1 MKTEKLKAATLCAAV
16 ALAAALASCNGN
28 HGSNNSR
35 NNIGDI
41 SKDTATAHAVAIQD
55 SASQSEKGAVAQRQC
70 TRIARHK
77 AVSHFF
83 SNAKGDSLAVGGA
96 RLAVPAGAMSH
107 GMILSITPLEKN
119 ELPHLPAGM
128 VNVTGGDAM
137 PGDTV
142 SGYRF
147 LPHGNHFCNIPAR
160 ITVPYDSTLIP
171 KGYTAADIHT
181 YYYDEMHGKWTMLKH
196 KSTDKHLATVTA
208 ETTHFT
214 DVING
219 IIKVPESPET
229 SNYVPTGI
237 SDLKAADPSAG
248 IQQIEAPT
256 ANQNGTA
263 ALAYQFAVPEGRA
276 GISAGAGLQYS
287 SDGGSGFVG
296 YGWSLPVQ
304 SIDIETRW
312 GVPRFDSENESES
325 YLLAG
330 KQLSD
335 RHYRKNGV
343 QKREK
348 DKRFYPMVEGGFSK
362 IVRKGSTP
370 EDYYWEVTDKNG
382 TVYSYGGHDG
392 KVSDESTL
400 SDGNNHRIRWALD
413 RITDVHGNFAAF
425 HYIKSGNNL
434 YPAKYT
440 WTGFGNEEGVYSI
453 EFEIDTESSDR
464 NDVVRNGRLG
474 VMQTDKALL
483 RKVVVKNDGKQLR
496 AYKPNYEVGPFGK
509 TLLKSIDQLDS
520 KDAFVAS
527 QSFDYYNDVEKGMFG
542 EPEKWEAKDSGFDT
556 ENLFHSAINGFDSRM
571 SLLGGGYS
579 KGKTG
584 GGGMQVGFG
593 VAVATVNVGA
603 SYSHT
608 SNNNSGKVTLAD
620 IDGDGLPDK
629 IFQRNGKLYYQKN
642 LCGTD
647 NQHTFDKPVKIKGIN
662 DFSISKSTN
671 NSINAD
677 VSVEIGIAN
686 AGVSYSNTKDQDKTI
701 TYLNDFNNDGLVD
714 IAQNGVV
721 FFNHIG
727 EDGKPEFYPS
737 SIGTPNPI
745 LGTNAGLFDVF
756 KPNYEAERDS
766 LEDEYPLNDAVRM
779 WRAPFD
785 GRISIN
791 SVIKKLNADGDGVLF
806 SIQHNNRV
814 LHSDSLK
821 KAESKTYT
829 NSIDVRKG
837 NCLYFRLQS
846 IYSGVADEVEWNPTI
861 KYESVKID
869 TTRYLG
875 RDLTVYDSRKDF
887 IEGESSVAT
896 AYKSGHFTIEAPYSK
911 DKTSD
916 DILLKV
922 IRQTVKDSIVLKEI
936 LLKSDSVLSDKFT
949 YSYDALESDS
959 TVFSFMME
967 TQAPLDWHKVSWTP
981 MCKYDSE
988 DKVQRIVPQRTMFN
1002 KPILIRK
1009 PEAFPEKITNNIT
1022 KIIEYTVGEGEE
1034 KENKKDTV
1042 KVYKDGFYISTAMRV
1057 KRTDKK
1063 NDRDTAV
1070 VNILVNNEE
1079 GALVYKRKWRLEVRD
1094 TLKAGTVF
1102 VNDSILAEKLATGK
1116 HNVTFTIQNE
1126 LESADSVAKI
1136 SITRDSII
1144 YKIKDGNVVEAST
1157 KRIKLGSIK
1166 ASVFSGYNS
1175 ADLGLLYNGWGQFA
1189 YNGNKEYGEK
1199 SIDVSVLKVDKDKY
1213 NSIAD
1218 KVKNGSAEDVKD
1230 DFEPINKQRFH
1241 VMGYDTDRSAYIS
1254 VTDRTFISPDTV
1266 SSSRIGE
1273 NEIVV
1278 DTLDIAD
1285 GDGVLLA
1292 PVLLSESKGNGY
1304 SVSGELGMA
1313 KRKLSIG
1320 VSGSYSS
1327 STSYTKVSVMDVNGD
1342 GYPDWLRDND
1352 GNVLVQATKPT
1363 GAIGEE
1369 SITTS
1374 VPLQKTESESAT
1386 IGASVSFVTKE
1397 KDADAKDAI
1406 SISICVPK
1414 GSSEQGKNAAN
1425 GNKTSACSVSA
1436 SGNFS
1441 FGKSCNENVWS
1452 DFNGDGLPDMLTGN
1466 TIRYN
1471 LGNSFEEEQKN
1482 YVSSTET
1489 SRFRTWGAGM
1499 GTKINVL
1506 GPADISFGANG
1517 TKTTSYTESMFLD
1530 VNGDGL
1536 PDRLTKDDGKIN
1548 VEINTG
1554 IGFASDF
1561 TDYGSLGGSL
1571 AKSISTYGNFAVT
1584 LKIHL
1589 FMLKFNLTPSIKLS
1603 ASSGVSTVE
1612 AAFHDMDG
1620 DGLPDM
1626 VEADNGSDNII
1637 PGINVGM
1644 NENVIYVRRN
1654 LTGRTNMLKAVTL
1667 PFGGRISIGYEQ
1679 TTPSYDHPG
1688 RKWVMS
1694 SVETTGGYEENGAT
1708 SGKNTFEYS
1717 GGYRDR
1723 HERDFFGFRTVR
1735 TNQLDTEHDNRLFRY
1750 SVQTYGNNRDYY
1762 THDLV
1767 TAEALYDA
1775 EGRMLQGSTYEYDLR
1790 KVGDEVR
1797 FPALASVVQTTFDE
1811 TSGESMSTKVMNDYD
1826 ALGNLTVCNET
1837 AAGYELDA
1845 AIEYHNKGDRYI
1857 VGVPKHIKVGCKG
1870 VTLRERSTEIDNL
1883 GNITKIEMSAGD
1895 KPSVYNIDYDDYGNI
1910 LKLTKP
1916 ENYRGQR
1923 MWHSYT
1929 YDDRLHS
1936 LVTKVEDAYGYSSS
1950 TEYDDL
1956 WNAPKT
1962 TTDLNGERMEY
1973 EYDDLGRPTVIRAPY
1988 EIASGEPFTI
1998 RYEYEPEKR
2007 LAHTI
2012 HFSPDGNIDTY
2023 TFADSLGRAVQ
2034 TKRTGSVWNASAKK
2048 AEKMSIVSGRV
2059 VTDAFGRKI
2068 TTYYP
2073 VAESFADIDKY
2084 NRSLGS
2090 LQARTEYDS
2099 RDRALSVTLADGAKT
2114 TSDYTIVS
2122 HDGEQMLL
2130 TRVTDALG
2138 RTSESYTDEKG
2149 RNRQTV
2155 QHGESEDVVV
2165 KYDYDPVGQ
2174 VVAVHHPNGT
2184 QTTYKYDL
2192 LGRKLSVN
2200 HPDAGEV
2207 VCTYDA
2213 AGNLLTKLTAELKK
2227 SISDKA
2233 PITYTYDY
2241 ERLSEV
2247 LYPENLFNRVTYT
2260 YGEAGDDHGR
2270 AGRLALVEDASG
2282 GEAYYYGKM
2291 GEVVKTVRT
2300 VMASVADIRTYVYGA
2315 EYDSWNRVRKMT
2327 YPDGEIVTYHYDE
2340 AGQISS
2346 LTSNKQ
2352 GVESVIVDRIGYDK
2366 DGHTVYTKL
2375 GNGTE
2380 TEYSYDDARQRLQE
2394 MKLLNANAEPMMHNK
2409 YSYDAVD
2416 NILGITNSVNPQEL
2430 FNNSAKLGGES
2441 SHTYQYDNLNRLISA
2456 EGKAKDASYSLQMA
2470 YNAMSMPISKTQKV
2484 ENSKKAQSYH
2494 NYYKYENDDHPSAPS
2509 QIGHEHYTYDANGNP
2524 VRVENDSTD
2533 ATREMF
2539 WDEDNRL
2546 MVLSDNGKTSRY
2558 TYNHAGERIV
2568 KSHGSMEG
2576 VYINGAPQGIT
2587 FHETDEYTLYPASI
2601 LSVTKN
2607 RFTKHYFIGSKR
2619 VASRIGSGSF
2629 NNMYGVNGSHVTAG
2643 QQDYA
2648 ERLSQIESQK
2658 EDYYK
2663 KLGIA
2668 PGIPTMKGSYAD
2680 PENTGIGY
2688 NTIIK
2693 ELGDHSV
2700 PAEWAQYVK
2709 KNEQEDSAPGAP
2721 IAWEDPSDPDE
2732 AQPGYG
2738 YVADGSADSE
2748 ETYYFHSDH
2757 LGSTSYITDKD
2768 GNITQYDAYLP
2779 YGELLVD
2786 EHSSSEEM
2794 PYKFNGKELDEET
2807 GLYYYGARY
2816 MQPVASIWYGVDPLT
2831 EKYPNMGAYVYCA
2844 GNPIRFSDPNGQD
2857 WWDKVKGFGAALVDN
2872 ATGGLTDIRTYAGR
2886 NVSDP
2891 KDFNAGLTAGDIAS
2905 LTVGTIESG
2914 TGSAMVASGTSITTV
2929 GLVAEGPSLGTST
2942 AVVVVGGADAA
2953 VGAGLTAH
2961 GAVMMANASKNLSE
2975 KKGHLDTGNSKA
2987 STNRGTIVNSKTL
3000 WKDSKGNRID
3010 VENPNPGQRPGQIH
3024 FQDNKKNKYL
3034 YNNKDGRFY
3043 SRDPKTKKWNVP
3055 APNRINEKLSNPNVQ
3070 RAIQTGNKYLG
3081 NK

>member
-1 MKTEKLKAATLCAAV
+1 
-16 ALAAALASCNGN
+16 
-28 HGSNNSR
+28 
-35 NNIGDI
+35 
-41 SKDTATAHAVAIQD
+41 
-55 SASQSEKGAVAQRQC
+55 
-70 TRIARHK
+70 
-77 AVSHFF
+77 
-83 SNAKGDSLAVGGA
+83 
-96 RLAVPAGAMSH
+96 
-107 GMILSITPLEKN
+107 
-119 ELPHLPAGM
+119 
-128 VNVTGGDAM
+128 
-137 PGDTV
+137 
-142 SGYRF
+142 
-147 LPHGNHFCNIPAR
+147 
-160 ITVPYDSTLIP
+160 
-171 KGYTAADIHT
+171 
-181 YYYDEMHGKWTMLKH
+181 
-196 KSTDKHLATVTA
+196 
-208 ETTHFT
+208 
-214 DVING
+214 
-219 IIKVPESPET
+219 
-229 SNYVPTGI
+229 
-237 SDLKAADPSAG
+237 
-248 IQQIEAPT
+248 
-256 ANQNGTA
+256 
-263 ALAYQFAVPEGRA
+263 
-276 GISAGAGLQYS
+276 
-287 SDGGSGFVG
+287 
-296 YGWSLPVQ
+296 
-304 SIDIETRW
+304 
-312 GVPRFDSENESES
+312 
-325 YLLAG
+325 
-330 KQLSD
+330 
-335 RHYRKNGV
+335 
-343 QKREK
+343 
-348 DKRFYPMVEGGFSK
+348 
-362 IVRKGSTP
+362 
-370 EDYYWEVTDKNG
+370 
-382 TVYSYGGHDG
+382 
-392 KVSDESTL
+392 
-400 SDGNNHRIRWALD
+400 
-413 RITDVHGNFAAF
+413 
-425 HYIKSGNNL
+425 
-434 YPAKYT
+434 
-440 WTGFGNEEGVYSI
+440 
-453 EFEIDTESSDR
+453 
-464 NDVVRNGRLG
+464 
-474 VMQTDKALL
+474 
-483 RKVVVKNDGKQLR
+483 
-496 AYKPNYEVGPFGK
+496 
-509 TLLKSIDQLDS
+509 
-520 KDAFVAS
+520 
-527 QSFDYYNDVEKGMFG
+527 MFG

-642 LCGTD
+642 LCGKD
-647 NQHTFDKPVKIKGIN
+647 NQHTFDKPVLIKGNIN
-662 DFSISKSTN
+662 SFSESQSTN
-671 NSINAD
+671 NSTNAD
-677 VSVEIGIAN
+677 VSVEIGMAT
-686 AGVSYSNTKDQDKTI
+686 AGVSYSITKDQDKTK
-701 TYLNDFNNDGLVD
+701 TYLNDFNSDGLVD
-714 IAQNGVV
+714 IARNGVV
-721 FFNHIG
+721 YFNHIG
-727 EDGKPEFYPS
+727 EDGIPVFEPWS
-737 SIGTPNPI
+737 TQTANPI
-745 LGTNAGLFDVF
+745 LGTNADLLDAF

-785 GRISIN
+785 GHISIN
-791 SVIKKLNADGDGVLF
+791 SVIKKLNADGDGIVF
-806 SIQHNNRV
+806 SIQHDNRI

-875 RDLTVYDSRKDF
+875 RDLTIYDSRKDF

-959 TVFSFMME
+959 TVFSFLME

-981 MCKYDSE
+981 VCKYDSE
-988 DKVQRIVPQRTMFN
+988 DKVQRIVPHRTMFN

-1057 KRTDKK
+1057 KRTDRK

-1094 TLKAGTVF
+1094 TLKAGTTF

-1144 YKIKDGNVVEAST
+1144 YKIKDGNVVETST

-1199 SIDVSVLKVDKDKY
+1199 PIDVLVLKVDKDKY

-1278 DTLDIAD
+1278 DTLDVAD

-1554 IGFASDF
+1554 SGFASDF

-1603 ASSGVSTVE
+1603 TSSGVSTVE

-1667 PFGGRISIGYEQ
+1667 PFGGRITIGYEQ

-1717 GGYRDR
+1717 GEYRDR

-1767 TAEALYDA
+1767 TAEALYD
-1775 EGRMLQGSTYEYDLR
+1775 EVGS
-1790 KVGDEVR
+1790 
-1797 FPALASVVQTTFDE
+1797 
-1811 TSGESMSTKVMNDYD
+1811 
-1826 ALGNLTVCNET
+1826 
-1837 AAGYELDA
+1837 
-1845 AIEYHNKGDRYI
+1845 
-1857 VGVPKHIKVGCKG
+1857 
-1870 VTLRERSTEIDNL
+1870 
-1883 GNITKIEMSAGD
+1883 
-1895 KPSVYNIDYDDYGNI
+1895 
-1910 LKLTKP
+1910 
-1916 ENYRGQR
+1916 
-1923 MWHSYT
+1923 
-1929 YDDRLHS
+1929 
-1936 LVTKVEDAYGYSSS
+1936 
-1950 TEYDDL
+1950 
-1956 WNAPKT
+1956 
-1962 TTDLNGERMEY
+1962 
-1973 EYDDLGRPTVIRAPY
+1973 
-1988 EIASGEPFTI
+1988 
-1998 RYEYEPEKR
+1998 
-2007 LAHTI
+2007 
-2012 HFSPDGNIDTY
+2012 
-2023 TFADSLGRAVQ
+2023 
-2034 TKRTGSVWNASAKK
+2034 
-2048 AEKMSIVSGRV
+2048 
-2059 VTDAFGRKI
+2059 
-2068 TTYYP
+2068 
-2073 VAESFADIDKY
+2073 
-2084 NRSLGS
+2084 
-2090 LQARTEYDS
+2090 
-2099 RDRALSVTLADGAKT
+2099 
-2114 TSDYTIVS
+2114 
-2122 HDGEQMLL
+2122 
-2130 TRVTDALG
+2130 
-2138 RTSESYTDEKG
+2138 
-2149 RNRQTV
+2149 
-2155 QHGESEDVVV
+2155 
-2165 KYDYDPVGQ
+2165 
-2174 VVAVHHPNGT
+2174 
-2184 QTTYKYDL
+2184 
-2192 LGRKLSVN
+2192 
-2200 HPDAGEV
+2200 
-2207 VCTYDA
+2207 
-2213 AGNLLTKLTAELKK
+2213 
-2227 SISDKA
+2227 
-2233 PITYTYDY
+2233 
-2241 ERLSEV
+2241 
-2247 LYPENLFNRVTYT
+2247 
-2260 YGEAGDDHGR
+2260 
-2270 AGRLALVEDASG
+2270 
-2282 GEAYYYGKM
+2282 
-2291 GEVVKTVRT
+2291 
-2300 VMASVADIRTYVYGA
+2300 
-2315 EYDSWNRVRKMT
+2315 
-2327 YPDGEIVTYHYDE
+2327 
-2340 AGQISS
+2340 
-2346 LTSNKQ
+2346 
-2352 GVESVIVDRIGYDK
+2352 
-2366 DGHTVYTKL
+2366 
-2375 GNGTE
+2375 
-2380 TEYSYDDARQRLQE
+2380 
-2394 MKLLNANAEPMMHNK
+2394 
-2409 YSYDAVD
+2409 
-2416 NILGITNSVNPQEL
+2416 
-2430 FNNSAKLGGES
+2430 
-2441 SHTYQYDNLNRLISA
+2441 
-2456 EGKAKDASYSLQMA
+2456 
-2470 YNAMSMPISKTQKV
+2470 
-2484 ENSKKAQSYH
+2484 
-2494 NYYKYENDDHPSAPS
+2494 
-2509 QIGHEHYTYDANGNP
+2509 
-2524 VRVENDSTD
+2524 
-2533 ATREMF
+2533 
-2539 WDEDNRL
+2539 
-2546 MVLSDNGKTSRY
+2546 
-2558 TYNHAGERIV
+2558 
-2568 KSHGSMEG
+2568 
-2576 VYINGAPQGIT
+2576 
-2587 FHETDEYTLYPASI
+2587 
-2601 LSVTKN
+2601 
-2607 RFTKHYFIGSKR
+2607 
-2619 VASRIGSGSF
+2619 
-2629 NNMYGVNGSHVTAG
+2629 
-2643 QQDYA
+2643 
-2648 ERLSQIESQK
+2648 
-2658 EDYYK
+2658 
-2663 KLGIA
+2663 
-2668 PGIPTMKGSYAD
+2668 
-2680 PENTGIGY
+2680 
-2688 NTIIK
+2688 
-2693 ELGDHSV
+2693 
-2700 PAEWAQYVK
+2700 
-2709 KNEQEDSAPGAP
+2709 
-2721 IAWEDPSDPDE
+2721 
-2732 AQPGYG
+2732 
-2738 YVADGSADSE
+2738 
-2748 ETYYFHSDH
+2748 
-2757 LGSTSYITDKD
+2757 
-2768 GNITQYDAYLP
+2768 
-2779 YGELLVD
+2779 
-2786 EHSSSEEM
+2786 
-2794 PYKFNGKELDEET
+2794 
-2807 GLYYYGARY
+2807 
-2816 MQPVASIWYGVDPLT
+2816 
-2831 EKYPNMGAYVYCA
+2831 
-2844 GNPIRFSDPNGQD
+2844 
-2857 WWDKVKGFGAALVDN
+2857 
-2872 ATGGLTDIRTYAGR
+2872 
-2886 NVSDP
+2886 
-2891 KDFNAGLTAGDIAS
+2891 
-2905 LTVGTIESG
+2905 
-2914 TGSAMVASGTSITTV
+2914 
-2929 GLVAEGPSLGTST
+2929 
-2942 AVVVVGGADAA
+2942 
-2953 VGAGLTAH
+2953 
-2961 GAVMMANASKNLSE
+2961 
-2975 KKGHLDTGNSKA
+2975 
-2987 STNRGTIVNSKTL
+2987 
-3000 WKDSKGNRID
+3000 
-3010 VENPNPGQRPGQIH
+3010 
-3024 FQDNKKNKYL
+3024 
-3034 YNNKDGRFY
+3034 
-3043 SRDPKTKKWNVP
+3043 
-3055 APNRINEKLSNPNVQ
+3055 
-3070 RAIQTGNKYLG
+3070 
-3081 NK
+3081 